1 MDQDERQRVRAV
13 KAEIEAQ
20 VLQRP
25 GVTGVDTGYKVVG
38 GRKTDQL
45 CIRVYV
51 KKKQDVA
58 ESELIPREIKGIPT
72 DVIERRFVLH
82 SAADEA

>member
-1 MDQDERQRVRAV
+1 MDQDERDRVRV
-13 KAEIEAQ
+13 VRAEVETQ
-20 VLQRP
+20 MLQRP
-25 GVTGVDTGYKVVG
+25 GVTGIDTGYKVVD

-45 CIRVYV
+45 CIRIYV
-51 KKKQDVA
+51 KKKQDVT

-82 SAADEA
+82 SAADEE